1 MSMVESSVLNYQQ
14 KLAKELNFL
23 RKLWSK
29 EQQALLIKKNYIM
42 TKMFNSLF
50 KKIGILANQD
60 GPPDLD
66 EILKDLGRK
75 IDNIFR
81 RKPKIVVNNDSRGSG
96 KNNSSGTGN
105 TTGGDIPIIP
115 ILLVVFLIWLITGFY
130 IVDQGSRG
138 VVLRFGKH
146 IDVTQPGPRWH
157 LPYPIETVEVVNLEQ
172 VRTIEVG
179 YRSSNDLAANAQEL
193 RESLMLTG
201 DENIVDLQFAVQYNL
216 KSVEDF
222 IFNNRAAE
230 SSVRSGSETAIREVV
245 GKSKMDFVLYEG
257 REEIAIR
264 TKELLQKIL
273 DRYSSGINVTSVTMQ
288 NAQPP
293 EQVQAAFDDAVKA
306 KQDLEKQK
314 NEGQAYA
321 NDVVPKAKGTAA
333 RLIAEADAYK
343 VSIENEAMGN
353 SSRFEQILKEY
364 ERAPEVTRNR
374 LFLEAQQEILSNV
387 TKVIIDQK
395 SGSNSLI
402 YLPLDQIMKN
412 NKSSSS
418 NPNSPSSVINLPRS
432 ESTSID
438 VNKERSRDAFRE
450 REREMR

>member
-1 MSMVESSVLNYQQ
+1 M
-14 KLAKELNFL
+14 
-23 RKLWSK
+23 
-29 EQQALLIKKNYIM
+29 
-42 TKMFNSLF
+42 F
-50 KKIGILANQD
+50 KKLGIFSKQD

-66 EILKDLGRK
+66 EVLKDLGKK
-75 IDNIFR
+75 IDNIFK
-81 RKPKIVVNNDSRGSG
+81 RKPRIVVDNNGGGS
-96 KNNSSGTGN
+96 NNGN
-105 TTGGDIPIIP
+105 GGSKQNLNGGDIPLLP
-115 ILLVVFLIWLITGFY
+115 ILLIVFLIWLLTGFY

-138 VVLRFGKH
+138 VVLRFGEH

-157 LPYPIETVEVVNLEQ
+157 LPYPIETVEIVNQEQ

-179 YRSSNDLAANAQEL
+179 YRSSNDLAANSQDL

-222 IFNNRAAE
+222 IFNNRSAE
-230 SSVRSGSETAIREVV
+230 TSVRAGAETAIREVV

-257 REEIAIR
+257 REEVAIR
-264 TKELLQKIL
+264 TKELMQQIL
-273 DRYSSGINVTSVTMQ
+273 DRYSTGINITSVTMQ

-306 KQDLEKQK
+306 KQDLERQK

-333 RLIAEADAYK
+333 RLIAEAGAYK
-343 VSIENEAMGN
+343 VSIENEALGN
-353 SSRFEQILKEY
+353 SSRFEQIMKEY
-364 ERAPEVTRNR
+364 ERAPEVTKNR
-374 LFLEAQQEILSNV
+374 LFLEAQEEILSNV

-412 NKSSSS
+412 NNRSSGKFC
-418 NPNSPSSVINLPRS
+418 
-432 ESTSID
+432 D
-438 VNKERSRDAFRE
+438 
-450 REREMR
+450 

>member
-1 MSMVESSVLNYQQ
+1 
-14 KLAKELNFL
+14 
-23 RKLWSK
+23 
-29 EQQALLIKKNYIM
+29 M
-42 TKMFNSLF
+42 TKTFSNMF
-50 KKIGILANQD
+50 KKLGIFSKQD

-66 EILKDLGRK
+66 EVLKDLGKK
-75 IDNIFR
+75 IDNIFK
-81 RKPKIVVNNDSRGSG
+81 RKPRIVVDNNGGGS
-96 KNNSSGTGN
+96 NNGGN
-105 TTGGDIPIIP
+105 KQNLNGGDIPLLP
-115 ILLVVFLIWLITGFY
+115 ILLIVFLIWLLTGFY

-138 VVLRFGKH
+138 VVLRFGEH

-157 LPYPIETVEVVNLEQ
+157 LPYPIETVEIVNQEQ

-179 YRSSNDLAANAQEL
+179 YRSSNDLAANSQDL

-222 IFNNRAAE
+222 IFNNRSAE
-230 SSVRSGSETAIREVV
+230 TSVRAGAETAIREVV

-257 REEIAIR
+257 REEVAIR
-264 TKELLQKIL
+264 TKELMQQIL
-273 DRYSSGINVTSVTMQ
+273 DRYSTGINITSVTMQ

-306 KQDLEKQK
+306 KQDLERQK

-333 RLIAEADAYK
+333 RLIAEAGAYK
-343 VSIENEAMGN
+343 VSIENEALGN
-353 SSRFEQILKEY
+353 SSRFEQIMKEY
-364 ERAPEVTRNR
+364 ERAPEVTKNR
-374 LFLEAQQEILSNV
+374 LFLEAQEEILSNV

-412 NKSSSS
+412 N
-418 NPNSPSSVINLPRS
+418 NRSSVNSVLNSLPS
-432 ESTSID
+432 NIELPKTESTSID
-438 VNKERSRDAFRE
+438 VTQERSRDAFRA